1 MVSNIRPNLWFDTQ
15 AEEAARF
22 YTETFKNAKLGAV
35 TRYPEAGKEVH
46 GKPPGSVMTVEF
58 ELNGRSFIA
67 LNGGP
72 QFAFNEAISLEVEC
86 DDQAEVDYY
95 WDRLSQGGDPS
106 AQVCGWLK
114 DKFGLS
120 WQVVPRGMT
129 EMMNHPDS
137 AKTERVFAA
146 MMQMQKLDLA
156 ELQRAFDG

>member
-1 MVSNIRPNLWFDTQ
+1 MVSKIRPNLWFDTQ

-22 YTETFKNAKLGAV
+22 YTETFKTARLGAI

-58 ELNGRSFIA
+58 ELNGLSFIA

-72 QFAFNEAISLEVEC
+72 QFSFNEAISLEVEC

-95 WDRLSQGGDPS
+95 WERLSQGGDPS

-120 WQVVPRGMT
+120 WQIVPRGMT
-129 EMMNHPDS
+129 EMMNDPDRE
-137 AKTERVFAA
+137 KTERVFAA